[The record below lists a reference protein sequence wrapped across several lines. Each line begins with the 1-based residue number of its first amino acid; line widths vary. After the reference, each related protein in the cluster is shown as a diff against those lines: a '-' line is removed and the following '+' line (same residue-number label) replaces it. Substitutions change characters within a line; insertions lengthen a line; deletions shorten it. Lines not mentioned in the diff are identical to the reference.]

1 MSPHDPSN
9 DDPSAIEEQ
18 LVAYLDGE
26 LDEPSSRRIE
36 KLLASDPAVR
46 DKLEQLD
53 QAWEMLDELGHASV
67 DHGFTDSTLEM
78 LAVAAEED
86 VERHRAE
93 LPRLRRRRWLMAGG
107 GLLASSLAGFLA
119 VALFWPDPNRQLIRD
134 LPVLE
139 NLDQYSQ
146 IDDVEFLRVLHRE
159 GLFKEDPADEP

>member
-1 MSPHDPSN
+1 MNQHNPTN
-9 DDPSAIEEQ
+9 DDAIAIEEQ

-36 KLLASDPAVR
+36 ELLASDPAVR
-46 DKLEQLD
+46 EKLEQLD
-53 QAWEMLDELGHASV
+53 RAWDMLDELGQASV
-67 DHGFTDSTLEM
+67 DHGFTDSTLEIV
-78 LAVAAEED
+78 AVAAEED
-86 VERHRAE
+86 VERHREE
-93 LPRLRRRRWLMAGG
+93 LPRLRRRRWLVVGG

-146 IDDVEFLRVLHRE
+146 IDDVEFLRVLQRE